1 MTEEGILDLADATLA
16 LAMSVGAP
24 MLLSILA
31 VGVAVG
37 LVQAAT
43 QVNEMTLSFIP
54 KLIVRGV
61 VLMIGGHWMLRE
73 LVDFS
78 RDLITSAPL
87 MVQ

>member
-54 KLIVRGV
+54 KLIVLGV